1 MTSFDY
7 VSDTGIT
14 AYGEDGNDTLW
25 ATDLNDVLF
34 AGTGDDT
41 LFGDAGDDILY
52 GGEGLDRFEFSVGAG
67 FDQIMDFNIDEDILA
82 FYARKSRFGSE
93 GDDTELA
100 LSNGVVSWEDVSI
113 DLMDD
118 TLNNLDDLN
127 IEFTV
132 V

>member
-1 MTSFDY
+1 
-7 VSDTGIT
+7 
-14 AYGEDGNDTLW
+14 
-25 ATDLNDVLF
+25 
-34 AGTGDDT
+34 
-41 LFGDAGDDILY
+41 
-52 GGEGLDRFEFSVGAG
+52 
-67 FDQIMDFNIDEDILA
+67 MDFNVDEDILA

-93 GDDTELA
+93 GDDTELE

-127 IEFTV
+127 VEFTV